1 MIITCE
7 QCLARFRLADD
18 KIKPG
23 GTRVRCSKC
32 QNIFTV
38 VPPLDT
44 APEESVTEAGETG
57 TPPALDQQATVAP
70 LRDTATTPDESHGPV
85 EFDFG
90 FGEPD
95 SLHPAASDDAPEPPS
110 LPATEAMPSP
120 PDSFDSTYE
129 FRFTAPSPAVLPD
142 TAPDDRVGTIVA
154 AASSEAVAGFA
165 TSAAADDDSPTS
177 DFAEGTDEDEDQ
189 FVFSEAVEP
198 EEPSEPVDSF
208 DFGLAVD
215 AGTGAA
221 VEEFTFVGTD
231 DDRVDAGFAGGTDE
245 DTDQFVFVEEPETA
259 EATEAPTLDQTVSEE
274 PSPFDISS
282 VFGEEEELAW
292 DQPTETEAF
301 KFDFDEP
308 DFGAASNTQGTSRSE
323 EGGLGF
329 GEINFGEQAPEFTPA
344 PAPTPAASPVTL
356 PPTPPAP
363 ATPTAPRQSVRKPQ
377 AEESTPLPTPPR
389 KGPLTRL
396 LLLLLIMLLLL
407 CGAAGYFYF
416 AAEGQQFAEQLMLKL
431 KGEEE
436 APVVEQRI
444 GLSIADSSY
453 IDNREVGQLLVIQGA
468 TTNNFGAVR
477 SAITVK
483 GVLVNADGKVLQQQ
497 TVFGGNYLS
506 EEKLRE
512 IPYAQIEEAMNNQF
526 GDSLTNMNV
535 KPGATI
541 RFTIVFRNPPQD
553 LAGINVEVVDSKP
566 GGL

>member
-18 KIKPG
+18 KLKPG

-38 VPPLDT
+38 MPPLAT
-44 APEESVTEAGETG
+44 APAELASAAGETAA
-57 TPPALDQQATVAP
+57 PPPPDQPEAAAP
-70 LRDTATTPDESHGPV
+70 LRETAASPDASHGPV

-95 SLHPAASDDAPEPPS
+95 TPHPAASDEAPESPS
-110 LPATEAMPSP
+110 LPAAEAMPSP
-120 PDSFDSTYE
+120 PDSADSSNE
-129 FRFTAPSPAVLPD
+129 FRFTPPLPEVLPD
-142 TAPDDRVGTIVA
+142 TAPEDWTGTIVA
-154 AASSEAVAGFA
+154 TSTSEAVAGFA
-165 TSAAADDDSPTS
+165 TSAAADDDSPIS

-189 FVFSEAVEP
+189 FVFSAETEA

-208 DFGLAVD
+208 GFGLAVD
-215 AGTGAA
+215 ARTGAA
-221 VEEFTFVGTD
+221 TEEFNFVGVD
-231 DDRVDAGFAGGTDE
+231 DDHVDAGFAGGTDE
-245 DTDQFVFVEEPETA
+245 DTDQFVFAEEPETV

-292 DQPTETEAF
+292 DQPTEAEAF

-308 DFGAASNTQGTSRSE
+308 DFAAASNTQGPSRSE

-356 PPTPPAP
+356 PPAPTAPP
-363 ATPTAPRQSVRKPQ
+363 TPTAPRPSVRPAH
-377 AEESTPLPTPPR
+377 AEEPVPPPASPR

-396 LLLLLIMLLLL
+396 LLLLALLLLLL

-431 KGEEE
+431 KGEEA
-436 APVVEQRI
+436 APVLEQRI

-453 IDNREVGQLLVIQGA
+453 VDNREVGQLLVIQGA

-483 GVLVNADGKVLQQQ
+483 GVLLNADGKVLQQQ

-512 IPYAQIEEAMNNQF
+512 SPYAQIEEAMNNQF

-541 RFTIVFRNPPQD
+541 RFTIVFRNPPHD

>member
-18 KIKPG
+18 KLKPG

-32 QNIFTV
+32 QNVFTV
-38 VPPLDT
+38 MPPLAA
-44 APEESVTEAGETG
+44 APAEPASAAGETG
-57 TPPALDQQATVAP
+57 TPPAPDQPAAAAP
-70 LRDTATTPDESHGPV
+70 LRETADTPDASHGPV

-90 FGEPD
+90 FTAPGTAPPTAGAD
-95 SLHPAASDDAPEPPS
+95 TPEPPPW
-110 LPATEAMPSP
+110 PAADTVPASA
-120 PDSFDSTYE
+120 DLTASTDE
-129 FRFTAPSPAVLPD
+129 FRFTTPPSDALADPA
-142 TAPDDRVGTIVA
+142 ADDQTGNPA
-154 AASSEAVAGFA
+154 ATA
-165 TSAAADDDSPTS
+165 TSAAAAGFTGSAAADDERPAAGC
-177 DFAEGTDEDEDQ
+177 AEGTDEDEDR
-189 FVFSEAVEP
+189 FVFSAATEP
-198 EEPSEPVDSF
+198 VEPSEPVESF
-208 DFGLAVD
+208 GFDREM
-215 AGTGAA
+215 GAA
-221 VEEFTFVGTD
+221 AEEFIFVGVD
-231 DDRVDAGFAGGTDE
+231 DDRAATGLAGGTDE
-245 DTDQFVFVEEPETA
+245 DADQFVFAGDAETA
-259 EATEAPTLDQTVSEE
+259 EPTEAPALDQAGSEE
-274 PSPFDISS
+274 TSPFDVAA

-292 DQPTETEAF
+292 GQATETEAF
-301 KFDFDEP
+301 SFDFDEP
-308 DFGAASNTQGTSRSE
+308 DFAAAGTTPGPARSE

-329 GEINFGEQAPEFTPA
+329 GEISFGDQPPEFPPE
-344 PAPTPAASPVTL
+344 PAPTHAGPPPAAG
-356 PPTPPAP
+356 PAP
-363 ATPTAPRQSVRKPQ
+363 PSPAPPVPRPSGRPPQ
-377 AEESTPLPTPPR
+377 AEEPALTPALPR

-396 LLLLLIMLLLL
+396 LLLLVLLLLLL

-431 KGEEE
+431 KGEVA

-453 IDNREVGQLLVIQGA
+453 VDNREVGQLLVIQGA
-468 TTNNFGAVR
+468 TTNNFSGIR

-483 GVLVNADGKVLQQQ
+483 GVLLNADGKVLQQQ

>member
-32 QNIFTV
+32 QSVFTV
-38 VPPLDT
+38 MPPLAA
-44 APEESVTEAGETG
+44 APEETAATPGEVG
-57 TPPALDQQATVAP
+57 IPPAPAQQAVAP
-70 LRDTATTPDESHGPV
+70 PPREPAVPPVESHGPV

-90 FGEPD
+90 FSEPGTAP
-95 SLHPAASDDAPEPPS
+95 PAVSDDAPV
-110 LPATEAMPSP
+110 PSP
-120 PDSFDSTYE
+120 LPSTGTVPPPTDATDSADQFLFAAIPPDDLPDAAPDEQTGTTATNAAIAEFTGSATVEADRPAAGLAEGTDEDEDRFVFSEAAEPAEPVESFSFDQT
-129 FRFTAPSPAVLPD
+129 
-142 TAPDDRVGTIVA
+142 VGTA
-154 AASSEAVAGFA
+154 AVDG
-165 TSAAADDDSPTS
+165 SAAACEFAVDEGGADRAAA
-177 DFAEGTDEDEDQ
+177 DFAGGTDEDEDQ
-189 FVFSEAVEP
+189 FVFA
-198 EEPSEPVDSF
+198 
-208 DFGLAVD
+208 
-215 AGTGAA
+215 
-221 VEEFTFVGTD
+221 
-231 DDRVDAGFAGGTDE
+231 
-245 DTDQFVFVEEPETA
+245 EEPETA
-259 EATEAPTLDQTVSEE
+259 EPTEIATLDQVESEE
-274 PSPFDISS
+274 PSPFDIAA

-292 DQPTETEAF
+292 GQATETEAF
-301 KFDFDEP
+301 SFDFDEP
-308 DFGAASNTQGTSRSE
+308 NLAASNEQALSRSA

-329 GEINFGEQAPEFTPA
+329 GEINFGDQPPEIAPGPA
-344 PAPTPAASPVTL
+344 PAQAAPPLAASPA
-356 PPTPPAP
+356 TPPP
-363 ATPTAPRQSVRKPQ
+363 VPPPPRPSVRPPQ
-377 AEESTPLPTPPR
+377 AQELAPTSAPTR
-389 KGPLTRL
+389 KSPLTRL
-396 LLLLLIMLLLL
+396 LLLLALLLLLL
-407 CGAAGYFYF
+407 CGAGGYFYF
-416 AAEGQQFAEQLMLKL
+416 ASEGQQFAEQLMLKL
-431 KGEEE
+431 KGEEA

-453 IDNREVGQLLVIQGA
+453 VDNREVGQLLVIQGA
-468 TTNNFGAVR
+468 TTNNFGEVR

-483 GVLVNADGKVLQQQ
+483 GVLLNADGKVLQQQ